1 MTRVCLAALFVGCGG
16 SQSGELVRGAEDA
29 EVVEAPAPS
38 VSRYATAP
46 SDSPA
51 IGENAAIVE
60 RGLLAAARAQSVDM
74 QGDGRLALL
83 AAWTA
88 ERLGDGAT
96 PPPHEVVE
104 FFSRHLG
111 IVEPVPHV
119 LILGQPDPALLER
132 GITESVTQFLER
144 QPYNRYGAAV
154 IERQGLTLAVVTL
167 SWRWL
172 DLEPVPRQVDAG
184 STVEL
189 RGRLVGDYREPTF
202 AIARPDGS
210 VERTPV
216 GAGPEFD
223 FRYVPRE
230 SGVHKVELLAR
241 GPRGDTVIANFPL
254 FVGVDVPQSVALAV
268 EEDVSGDPSAVSAA
282 LLRLIQRTRRES
294 GLEPVTQQR
303 GLAEVALAHSRDM
316 VEHDFIAHTS
326 QSNGTTAAQR
336 VEAAGIR
343 TGLVLE
349 NIGRGYSALEIH
361 RGLLGSPGHRANI
374 LNADVTHVGIGVVAE
389 DEGGRP
395 AFVATQL
402 FVSMPAEI
410 DVGGAPE
417 ELLAAINRG
426 RRARNAGSLEVESNL
441 ERAAQAAA
449 ERFFEDRTMSQQDV
463 VDEASGGLGRMGIAY
478 SRVGGVM
485 AVVTR
490 LADASRLE
498 PAFDAEARY
507 VGIGVAQGTRPDTAA
522 NAIAVVILL
531 AWPR

>member
-1 MTRVCLAALFVGCGG
+1 MKLVFIAALVGCGG
-16 SQSGELVRGAEDA
+16 PQSGDLVHGAEDA

-38 VSRYATAP
+38 VTRYATAA
-46 SDSPA
+46 SDTPVL
-51 IGENAAIVE
+51 GENSAMVE
-60 RGLLAAARAQSVDM
+60 RGILAAARTRSIEM

-111 IVEPVPHV
+111 LVEPVPHV

-172 DLEPVPRQVDAG
+172 DLEPVPRQVAAG
-184 STVEL
+184 ASVEL
-189 RGRLVGDYREPTF
+189 RGRLAGDYHEPTF

-210 VERTPV
+210 VERTPA
-216 GAGPEFD
+216 GAGPDFD
-223 FRYVPRE
+223 FRYAPRE
-230 SGVHKVELLAR
+230 PGVHRVEILAR
-241 GPRGDTVIANFPL
+241 GPRGDTVIANFPIY
-254 FVGVDVPQSVALAV
+254 VGVDVPETLAIEV
-268 EEDVSGDPSAVSAA
+268 EEDVSSDPTAVAAA
-282 LLRLIQRTRRES
+282 LLRLVQRTRREAGLETVTEHS
-294 GLEPVTQQR
+294 GLESVS
-303 GLAEVALAHSRDM
+303 LAHSRDM
-316 VEHDFIAHTS
+316 VEHDYIAHTS
-326 QSNGTTAAQR
+326 QTHGTTAAQR
-336 VEAAGIR
+336 VEASGIR
-343 TGLVLE
+343 SGLVLE

-374 LNADVTHVGIGVVAE
+374 LNPDVTHIGIGVVAE

-395 AFVATQL
+395 AFVATEL

-410 DVGGAPE
+410 DVGEAPE
-417 ELLAAINRG
+417 ELLTAINRG
-426 RRARNAGSLEVESNL
+426 RRARGADALEIEANL

-449 ERFFEDRTMSQQDV
+449 ERFFEDRTLSQQDV
-463 VDEASGGLGRMGIAY
+463 VDEASGSLGRMGIAY

-490 LADASRLE
+490 LQDASRLE

-507 VGIGVAQGTRPDTAA
+507 VGVGVAQGTRPDTAA